1 MDEIEDLKQVIEVRD
16 RVLKELQGNYS
27 KLSGKGKD
35 IMSEDTLFK
44 SKSMATLSE
53 QVVSLIEEVEKRE
66 NLENQLTEAQA
77 KLKAAMNERKM
88 MGSFRVSMDEV
99 ETEMGTLR
107 TKNRELQDKLQQTQ
121 KRLGNEQSGATQ
133 DQVASLMREADEHE
147 SRYKKKCGELDEQI
161 TKAKELNGRVVAAET
176 RANEAQKKYDDCKR
190 NYFKLREERERL
202 KAELEK
208 AKGAAATASKTGAV
222 NGTVGDAS

>member
-1 MDEIEDLKQVIEVRD
+1 MDEIEDLKGVIEVRD

-77 KLKAAMNERKM
+77 KLKAALNDRKM

-99 ETEMGTLR
+99 EVEMGTLR

-133 DQVASLMREADEHE
+133 DQVATLMREQDEHDA
-147 SRYKKKCGELDEQI
+147 RFKKKCAELDEQI

-176 RANEAQKKYDDCKR
+176 RANEA
-190 NYFKLREERERL
+190 
-202 KAELEK
+202 
-208 AKGAAATASKTGAV
+208 
-222 NGTVGDAS
+222 

>member
-99 ETEMGTLR
+99 EAEMGTLR
-107 TKNRELQDKLQQTQ
+107 TKNRELQDKL
-121 KRLGNEQSGATQ
+121 
-133 DQVASLMREADEHE
+133 
-147 SRYKKKCGELDEQI
+147 
-161 TKAKELNGRVVAAET
+161 
-176 RANEAQKKYDDCKR
+176 
-190 NYFKLREERERL
+190 
-202 KAELEK
+202 
-208 AKGAAATASKTGAV
+208 
-222 NGTVGDAS
+222 

>member
-77 KLKAAMNERKM
+77 KLKAALNERKM

-99 ETEMGTLR
+99 EAEMGTLR
-107 TKNRELQDKLQQTQ
+107 TKNRELQDKLQQIQ

-147 SRYKKKCGELDEQI
+147 NRYKKKCGELDEQI

-208 AKGAAATASKTGAV
+208 AKGEAATTSKAGAV